1 MIRIDLRIRNT
12 RRAPVCI
19 GAGFVAMDIVEAEN
33 GRFAAVGGSC
43 GNVMALLAWM
53 GRRAV
58 PVARLGLDGPGAF
71 VREEFEEIGVQTC
84 NLTDE
89 MSVQTPVVIQR
100 FVETEDIQRTHRF
113 SLTCP
118 ECGKWLPRYRPTTLN
133 HTAQVTAGSSAPKA
147 YNFDQISPASLRL
160 AEWAKQKGAMIV
172 FEPSSIGDEHRFQCA
187 VEICDV
193 LKYSHSRLGH
203 VPDLAK
209 VASPRLVIEAS
220 EPDGLR
226 VRWRGR
232 WSKLPAYNVPRFIDA
247 AGSGDWCTAGF
258 IHKIAE
264 GEAKSFKAL
273 DKARIDHS
281 FRFGQAL
288 AALNCGFEGTRG
300 AMMALTRAQ
309 MNKALSA
316 MLESGDPVWD
326 ISDVDYAAPPIRL
339 VARVRRIQTKLLR
352 YKRQGASLDLARLIV
367 AA

>member
-1 MIRIDLRIRNT
+1 MIRIDLRIRNA
-12 RRAPVCI
+12 RQAPVCI

-53 GRRAV
+53 GWRAV
-58 PVARLGLDGPGAF
+58 PVARLGQDGPGAF
-71 VREEFEEIGVQTC
+71 VREEFEEIGIQTSY
-84 NLTDE
+84 LTDE
-89 MSVQTPVVIQR
+89 MSVQTPIVIQR
-100 FVETEDIQRTHRF
+100 FVETEDGQRTHRF

-118 ECGKWLPRYRPTTLN
+118 ECGEWLPRYRPITLN
-133 HTAQVTAGSSAPKA
+133 HAAQLTAVSAAPKA
-147 YNFDQISPASLRL
+147 YYFDRISPASLRI

-172 FEPSSIGDEHRFQCA
+172 FEPSSIGDERRFQRA

-209 VASPRLVIEAS
+209 VASPRLVIETS
-220 EPDGLR
+220 GPDGLR

-264 GEAKSFKAL
+264 GGAKSFKAL

-281 FRFGQAL
+281 LRFGQAL
-288 AALNCGFEGTRG
+288 AALNCGFEGARG
-300 AMMALTRAQ
+300 AMMTLTQTQ

-316 MLESGDPVWD
+316 MLEAGEPVWD
-326 ISDVDYAAPPIRL
+326 MRDIDYAAPPNKTCRTCE
-339 VARVRRIQTKLLR
+339 ANPNK
-352 YKRQGASLDLARLIV
+352 ASKV
-367 AA
+367 QEEGGKS